1 VNDKQRAEQGASV
14 SLGET
19 RLWIEALAE
28 DAQYAHEV
36 GHLAQVLNTEVY
48 RVLEDSTQANP
59 ATRYL

>member
-1 VNDKQRAEQGASV
+1 MTDDDQRELEANA

-28 DAQYAHEV
+28 DAQDADEI
-36 GHLAQVLNTEVY
+36 GHLSQVLNTEAY
-48 RVLEDSTQANP
+48 RFLEDSTQAVP